1 MTGMTTVILADK
13 ITGSSPPLTICPS
26 GTYWSAQRARTYPH
40 REMGVRPALNH
51 TWLNRTHINHESVRR
66 LSYRHP

>member
-1 MTGMTTVILADK
+1 MTGMTPVILAGK
-13 ITGSSPPLTICPS
+13 ATESSLPLTICPS

-40 REMGVRPALNH
+40 QEMGVRPALNH
-51 TWLNRTHINHESVRR
+51 TWLNKTHIKRENVRR